1 MSFTGFPPA
10 AFDFYDDL
18 AANNSKGWW
27 TAHKATY
34 DEVVRQPMVD
44 LLDELSEEFGRGHV
58 FRPYRDV
65 RFAKDKTPYKDH
77 QGGFVGVEDAIGY
90 YVQVSAAGLMV
101 AGGWYSPQGQQIH
114 RYRGVVDGPAGG
126 ELERLLE
133 GYARTPYVLEGNAL
147 KTYPRGWAPDH
158 PRIDLLRMRA
168 LTLSR
173 TYAPADWM
181 GTRQGFTTVRKD
193 WRAMRPLIEWL
204 ADHVGPGED
213 PREPDR

>member
-18 AANNSKGWW
+18 AANNSKSWW
-27 TAHKATY
+27 TANRSTY
-34 DEVVRQPMVD
+34 DDVVRQPMVD
-44 LLDELSEEFGRGHV
+44 LLDELSGEFGRANV

-101 AGGWYSPQGQQIH
+101 AGGWYSPQGQQIT

-126 ELERLLE
+126 ELERLLA
-133 GYARTPYVLEGNAL
+133 GYARKPYVLEGNSL
-147 KTYPRGWAPDH
+147 KTYPRGWSPDH

-173 TYAPADWM
+173 TYAPAGWM
-181 GTRQGFTTVRKD
+181 GTRQGLTTVRKD